1 MQKEIERYIRPNILK
16 MTPYST
22 ARDEY
27 QGGVGVFLDANENPY
42 DNGVNRYPDPAQKS
56 LKAIVSRIKGVPV
69 EKIFIGNGSDEAID
83 LCFRIFCVPGKSS
96 AVAISPS
103 YGMYRVAAA
112 TNDVDVREVPLNGDF
127 SLPVDRLLAAADAD
141 TRLMFLCSPN
151 NPTGNAFSR
160 EEILSLVDAFDGM
173 VIVDEAYVDFSD
185 KGTLLDELDL
195 HSNLIILQ
203 TLSKAWGM
211 AGLRTGLAFAS
222 AQVISYFSRV
232 KYPYNINIL
241 AQRMA
246 EKMLL
251 ENRLGEQVAEIKSER
266 RRVAAALAGYP
277 SVMAVYPSD
286 ANFLLV
292 KFPDPRD
299 LYLKLIDAGVIVRDR
314 SSQPLCSGCLRIT
327 IGTPEENDTMLR
339 IIKEYNC
346 R

>member
-1 MQKEIERYIRPNILK
+1 MQKEVTKYIRANILK

-42 DNGVNRYPDPAQKS
+42 ENGVNRYPDPAQKS
-56 LKAIVSRIKGVPV
+56 LKAIISGIKGVPV
-69 EKIFIGNGSDEAID
+69 RQIFIGNGSDEAID

-112 TNDVDVREVPLNGDF
+112 TNDVEVREVLLNEDF

-141 TRLMFLCSPN
+141 TRLMFICSPN
-151 NPTGNAFSR
+151 NPTANAFSR
-160 EEILSLVDAFDGM
+160 EELLSLVEAFDGM

-185 KGTLLDELDL
+185 KGSLLDVLD
-195 HSNLIILQ
+195 SYPNLIVLQ

-222 AQVISYFSRV
+222 ETVISYFNRV
-232 KYPYNINIL
+232 KYPYNINIT

-251 ENRLGEQVAEIKSER
+251 DNKVGAQVAEIVSER
-266 RRVAAALAGYP
+266 KRVAEALRDCP
-277 SVMAVYPSD
+277 SVLKVYPSD

-299 LYLKLIDAGVIVRDR
+299 LYFKLIDAGVIVRDR
-314 SSQPLCSGCLRIT
+314 SSQPLCAGCLRIT
-327 IGTPEENDTMLR
+327 IGTPSENDTMLK
-339 IIKEYNC
+339 IIKEYPS

>member
-1 MQKEIERYIRPNILK
+1 MQKEVTKYIRPNILK

-42 DNGVNRYPDPAQKS
+42 ENGVNRYPDPAQKS
-56 LKAIVSRIKGVPV
+56 LKTIISGIKGVPV
-69 EKIFIGNGSDEAID
+69 RQIFIGNGSDEAID

-112 TNDVDVREVPLNGDF
+112 TNDVEVREVLLNEDF

-141 TRLMFLCSPN
+141 TRLMFICSPN
-151 NPTGNAFSR
+151 NPTAGAFSR
-160 EEILSLVDAFDGM
+160 EELISLVEAFDGM

-185 KGTLLDELDL
+185 KGSLLDVLDSY
-195 HSNLIILQ
+195 SNLIVLQ

-222 AQVISYFSRV
+222 ETVISYFNRV
-232 KYPYNINIL
+232 KYPYNINVT

-246 EKMLL
+246 EQMLL
-251 ENRLGEQVAEIKSER
+251 DNKVGVQVAEIVSER
-266 RRVAAALAGYP
+266 KRVAEALVDCP
-277 SVMAVYPSD
+277 SVIEVYPSD

-314 SSQPLCSGCLRIT
+314 SSQPLCAGCLRIT
-327 IGTPEENDTMLR
+327 IGTPTENDTMLK
-339 IIKEYNC
+339 IIKEYSC